1 MAKAKKQKSE
11 TLINYEKWNRAK
23 KALYVGMFS
32 APLAPATIMTIVNWD
47 EWFKKSNA
55 SLPMGF
61 ALLLVSTLLSVLAMW
76 KRDDLINKKI
86 SFVFYLCGLFVMF
99 GASFLFLANLM
110 AQVGYMFLATAG
122 GLAISGTADQVNKS
136 LVKKRVE
143 EYKQLIEENALDER
157 SKQKRQ
163 RKEQAKLDAEKEEKE
178 RQAIE

>member
-1 MAKAKKQKSE
+1 MAKVKKQKSE

-47 EWFKKSNA
+47 EWFKKS
-55 SLPMGF
+55 G
-61 ALLLVSTLLSVLAMW
+61 VSLAMW
-76 KRDDLINKKI
+76 KKDDLLNKKI
-86 SFVFYLCGLFVMF
+86 SFVFYLCGLFVAF

-122 GLAISGTADQVNKS
+122 GLAISGTSDQINKS